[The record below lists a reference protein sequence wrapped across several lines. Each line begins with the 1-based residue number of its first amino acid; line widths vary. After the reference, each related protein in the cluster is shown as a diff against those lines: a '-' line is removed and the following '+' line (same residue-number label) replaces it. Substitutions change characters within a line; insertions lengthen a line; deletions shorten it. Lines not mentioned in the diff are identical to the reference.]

1 MNIMIQKWLRFFSA
15 LLLFSSYC
23 LYAEQIDIE
32 TFFKKYPQPIYQDII
47 IQGKVVSQGTD
58 LCAPRFELIRPILE
72 LYDKD
77 FKLLDLGSAQ
87 GYFSFRTAR
96 EYPHSFCVMVDA
108 NTTSYYAYVKH
119 GDMLYDLCL
128 LNSDLNNICY
138 LNKALTLN
146 DLKYLNQNEHFDV
159 IFGLLVVH
167 LMYDNLAS
175 QVQVIDRLLSLGD
188 NVILEVANDVAIR
201 LTQYVESL
209 STKIECEYLG
219 EVKRHY
225 DPKST
230 STGKLFWFKRDQTIS
245 RDSQKMQEEVLKYLN
260 KVYPVDVQFNSTY
273 NLQ

>member
-1 MNIMIQKWLRFFSA
+1 MFKIIQNEWLRFFYA
-15 LLLFSSYC
+15 PLLFSSYC

-32 TFFKKYPQPIYQDII
+32 TFFKKYPLPIYQDII

-58 LCAPRFELIRPILE
+58 LCAQRFELIRPILE

-77 FKLLDLGSAQ
+77 FKVLDLGSAQ

-108 NTTSYYAYVKH
+108 NTTSYYAYAKH
-119 GDMLYDLCL
+119 GDILYDLCL
-128 LNSDLNNICY
+128 LNSDLKNICY
-138 LNKALTLN
+138 LNKALTIN
-146 DLKYLNQNEHFDV
+146 DLTYLNQNEHFDV

-175 QVQVIDRLLSLGD
+175 QVQVIHQLLSLGD
-188 NVILEVANDVAIR
+188 NVILEVANEVAIP

-225 DPKST
+225 DTKST
-230 STGKLFWFKRDQTIS
+230 STGKLFWFKKYQTAS
-245 RDSQKMQEEVLKYLN
+245 KNSQKMQEKIFHHLN
-260 KVYPVDVQFNSTY
+260 KVYPVDV
-273 NLQ
+273 